1 MNSILVPIDFSE
13 TSENALNYAV
23 GLANY
28 LSFKIIL
35 LHVDSIPLVNN
46 EFQDLSYV
54 ISKSK
59 EENLELLKNKAM
71 QLKKDDFL
79 IGDVD
84 YFAESGD
91 LKSTI
96 EVFISEKNVDFVVMG
111 ITGHDTMLGKF
122 LLGSNA
128 VSLSR
133 EISVPLFIIPKN
145 YKYKKIQSIAYA
157 SKYDIAKNEPVGLI
171 KIKNINSIFGSLLN
185 VLHVIPDNH
194 LINEQE
200 SIIDEMV
207 EKKLDQINH
216 KTFILTDNNVSS
228 AILDFVNHHEA
239 DIVVLEQKDY
249 SFFENLFHV
258 SATKEVAFNS
268 SIPILT
274 FHV

>member
-13 TSENALNYAV
+13 TSENGLNYAV

-59 EENLELLKNKAM
+59 EENLELLKNKAK

-145 YKYKKIQSIAYA
+145 YKYKKINSIAYA
-157 SKYDIAKNEPVGLI
+157 SNYDIANKTITGLI

-185 VLHVIPDNH
+185 VIHVIPNSH
-194 LINEQE
+194 LIDEEE
-200 SIIDEMV
+200 SNLDTFV
-207 EKKLDQINH
+207 EKKLEQTNH
-216 KTFILTDNNVSS
+216 KTFILTNDNVSK
-228 AILDFVNHHEA
+228 AILDFIENHNV
-239 DIVVLEQKDY
+239 DIVVLEQNDY

-258 SATKEVAFNS
+258 SATKEVAFKS
-268 SIPILT
+268 PIPILT

>member
-28 LSFKIIL
+28 LSFKIVL

-59 EENLELLKNKAM
+59 EDNLELLKNKAK

-157 SKYDIAKNEPVGLI
+157 SKYYTSSDGHEGLL
-171 KIKNINSIFGSLLN
+171 KIKYINAILGSLLY
-185 VLHVIPDNH
+185 VLHVIPNNH
-194 LINEQE
+194 F
-200 SIIDEMV
+200 IDEAESNLDTFV
-207 EKKLDQINH
+207 EHKLDQTNH
-216 KTFILTDNNVSS
+216 KTFILTNDNVSK
-228 AILDFVNHHEA
+228 AILDFIDGHNV

-249 SFFENLFHV
+249 SFFDNLFHI

-268 SIPILT
+268 PIPILT

>member
-1 MNSILVPIDFSE
+1 
-13 TSENALNYAV
+13 
-23 GLANY
+23 
-28 LSFKIIL
+28 
-35 LHVDSIPLVNN
+35 
-46 EFQDLSYV
+46 
-54 ISKSK
+54 
-59 EENLELLKNKAM
+59 
-71 QLKKDDFL
+71 
-79 IGDVD
+79 
-84 YFAESGD
+84 
-91 LKSTI
+91 
-96 EVFISEKNVDFVVMG
+96 MG

-157 SKYDIAKNEPVGLI
+157 SKYDIAKNEPEGLI
-171 KIKNINSIFGSLLN
+171 KIKNINSMFGSLLN

-200 SIIDEMV
+200 SIIGEMV
-207 EKKLDQINH
+207 EQKLDQTNH
-216 KTFILTDNNVSS
+216 KTYILTDNNVSY
-228 AILDFVNHHEA
+228 AILDFVNNHDV

-249 SFFENLFHV
+249 SFFDNLFHI

-268 SIPILT
+268 PIPILT